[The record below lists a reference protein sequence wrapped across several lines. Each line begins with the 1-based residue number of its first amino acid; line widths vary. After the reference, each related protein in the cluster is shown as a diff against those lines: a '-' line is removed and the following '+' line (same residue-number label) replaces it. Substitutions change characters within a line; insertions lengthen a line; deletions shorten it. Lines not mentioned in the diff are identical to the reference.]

1 MDIHTIG
8 LVLTLFCIFA
18 ALLVNI
24 YCNFRIIQISTTQL
38 AVKLEELNQAVGEA
52 VGMVVEMNPS
62 EPPNPI
68 HAILARIMEAQL
80 EPKKDVKVIP
90 AKDSKGQFTSETI

>member
-1 MDIHTIG
+1 MK
-8 LVLTLFCIFA
+8 V
-18 ALLVNI
+18 
-24 YCNFRIIQISTTQL
+24 
-38 AVKLEELNQAVGEA
+38 EELNQAVGEA
-52 VGMVVEMNPS
+52 VGMVVNMAPS